1 MQIYNCVNQGVK
13 WTPARW
19 PVSKCCNEQCCMCK
33 QGYRWQ

>member
-19 PVSKCCNEQCCMCK
+19 VETCIKVL
-33 QGYRWQ
+33 

>member
-19 PVSKCCNEQCCMCK
+19 LETCIKVL
-33 QGYRWQ
+33 